1 MAGYSVQ
8 EGGGSAEVC
17 VVSSPELD
25 RTVSVGLTTEDGS
38 AQSEFFIYS
47 KYYDLCISHLSTFIY
62 TQVT

>member
-1 MAGYSVQ
+1 MGLEMAEYSVQ

-38 AQSEFFIYS
+38 AQSEFFI
-47 KYYDLCISHLSTFIY
+47 IF
-62 TQVT
+62 